1 MSEDLSILTRK
12 AAPPDRTLA
21 YGAHPD
27 QVADVRHGARGGQ
40 LPLVVV
46 IHGGFW
52 KPAYDR
58 SHAEAMGSAL
68 ALAGWSVLTLEY
80 RRIPGQPEAMLEDI
94 ASALRNL
101 PALVAPHN
109 GDVLLIGHS
118 AGGHLVLWAAAI
130 LGLPSLRGV
139 VALAPAADLR
149 LAHGLQLGSGAVQ
162 AFLGSPPDQKPSL
175 DPMNLPAPTVPV
187 TIIQG
192 DEDQVVPPAV
202 AQSYCKAFPATRLV
216 VLPGVGHFALIDPL
230 MPAWAE
236 VLDALQ
242 KLSGP
247 TLEARSVD

>member
-12 AAPPDRTLA
+12 AAPPDHTLR

-27 QVADVRHGARGGQ
+27 QLADFRRGTRGGQ

-80 RRIPGQPEAMLEDI
+80 RRSPGQPEAMLEDI
-94 ASALRNL
+94 TSALRSL

-109 GDVLLIGHS
+109 GDVTLIGHS
-118 AGGHLVLWAAAI
+118 AGGHLVLWAAAT
-130 LGLPSLRGV
+130 LGLPNLRGV

-162 AFLGSPPDQKPSL
+162 AFLGSPPDQKPSM

-187 TIIQG
+187 TLIQG

-216 VLPGVGHFALIDPL
+216 ALPGVGHFALIDPL
-230 MPAWAE
+230 TPAWTA

-242 KLSGP
+242 KLSGTNP
-247 TLEARSVD
+247 EAQAAN